1 MGFLICFFLFHSG
14 DIVALTLTPATLVID
29 QVPVSAGPLT
39 QVVMNDFNQDT
50 YQDILTL
57 SSDINSLTLISGV
70 DGGVDYIENAMRKI
84 PPDFQIFSILPL
96 IESGVYTGNV
106 LASGWDAI
114 INETYVIQLGK
125 KSDKL
130 DQGYLISSDFIKT
143 QLPDLISESTN
154 VTPEVPEVY
163 IEVMTDENIPLEPQ
177 QEQRI
182 ITDLGESPTSFIPN
196 PLLLDKK
203 EGRVLREQ
211 PRVSILKKL

>member
-1 MGFLICFFLFHSG
+1 MPYSIGLTDWDSDGFFDLLFSFHSG

-84 PPDFQIFSILPL
+84 PSDFQIFSVLPL
-96 IESGVYTGNV
+96 NESGVYTGNV

-143 QLPDLISESTN
+143 QLPDLI
-154 VTPEVPEVY
+154 
-163 IEVMTDENIPLEPQ
+163 
-177 QEQRI
+177 
-182 ITDLGESPTSFIPN
+182 
-196 PLLLDKK
+196 
-203 EGRVLREQ
+203 
-211 PRVSILKKL
+211 